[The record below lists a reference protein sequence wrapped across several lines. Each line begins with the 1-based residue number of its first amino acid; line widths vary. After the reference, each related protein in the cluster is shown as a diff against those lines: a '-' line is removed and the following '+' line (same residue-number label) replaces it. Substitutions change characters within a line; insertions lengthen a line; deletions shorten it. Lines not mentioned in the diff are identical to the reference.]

1 VTAVQLQLLLVLVL
15 NLLNAAFAGSEIAL
29 ISLRP
34 SQLDRLRDRGKRGA
48 TLAKLAED
56 PNEFLAT
63 VQIGITLPGFLASAT
78 AAVSLAEPL
87 VPLLSP
93 LGGAAGPVAILLVT
107 LVLTFLT
114 LVAGE
119 LAPKRIAMAR
129 AEGWALLAARPLQL
143 LATLSRPAVW
153 LLGRSTDILVRLAGV
168 DPRALRDEVGD
179 ELREMVLTRSPSPRQ
194 AQILEGTFELAE
206 RRVRDI
212 LVPRPQVTLVD
223 PAADAGAAIAVLQ
236 QSGHSRAPLGDD
248 LDRVSGIVHL
258 KDLVGHDGAAA
269 AVARPPLFLPESLP
283 VLDAMRALQ
292 GQRRHLA
299 VVVDEHGGGPASCR
313 WRTSSRSSSAR
324 STTSSTVTSP
334 PSPSP
339 RTAPC
344 SLTGRSRSTICPIS
358 TSHSRRMPPGRIRP
372 SPDCCSPGSVTF
384 PRRARAWTCLAG
396 VWKPSR

>member
-1 VTAVQLQLLLVLVL
+1 MTAVHLQLLLVLVL
-15 NLLNAAFAGSEIAL
+15 ILLNAAFAGSEIAL

-48 TLAKLAED
+48 TPAKLAED

-179 ELREMVLTRSPSPRQ
+179 DELREMVLTRSPSPRQ

-258 KDLVGHDGAAA
+258 KDLVGRGGGAGVLSLEDVLEELVGEIYDEFDRDIA
-269 AVARPPLFLPESLP
+269 AVAVTEDGALLLDGTFPVHDLPDLHVALPEDAAGSYTTVAGLLLARLGHLP
-283 VLDAMRALQ
+283 APGEGVDLPGWRLEAVEVRDRAV
-292 GQRRHLA
+292 QRLRL
-299 VVVDEHGGGPASCR
+299 VR
-313 WRTSSRSSSAR
+313 
-324 STTSSTVTSP
+324 
-334 PSPSP
+334 
-339 RTAPC
+339 
-344 SLTGRSRSTICPIS
+344 I
-358 TSHSRRMPPGRIRP
+358 PG
-372 SPDCCSPGSVTF
+372 
-384 PRRARAWTCLAG
+384 
-396 VWKPSR
+396 

>member
-1 VTAVQLQLLLVLVL
+1 MTAVHLQLLLVLVL
-15 NLLNAAFAGSEIAL
+15 ILLNAAFAGSEIAL

-48 TLAKLAED
+48 TPAKLAED

-63 VQIGITLPGFLASAT
+63 VQIAITLAGFLASAT

-143 LATLSRPAVW
+143 LATLNRPAVW

-168 DPRALRDEVGD
+168 DPRALRDEVGDD

-258 KDLVGHDGAAA
+258 KDLVGRGGGAGVLSLEDVLEELVGEIYDEFDRDIA
-269 AVARPPLFLPESLP
+269 AVAVTEDGALLLDGTFPVHDLPDLHVALPEDAAGSYTTVAGLLLARLGHLP
-283 VLDAMRALQ
+283 APGEGVDLPGWRLEAVEVRDRAV
-292 GQRRHLA
+292 QRLRL
-299 VVVDEHGGGPASCR
+299 VR
-313 WRTSSRSSSAR
+313 
-324 STTSSTVTSP
+324 
-334 PSPSP
+334 
-339 RTAPC
+339 
-344 SLTGRSRSTICPIS
+344 I
-358 TSHSRRMPPGRIRP
+358 PG
-372 SPDCCSPGSVTF
+372 
-384 PRRARAWTCLAG
+384 
-396 VWKPSR
+396 

>member
-1 VTAVQLQLLLVLVL
+1 MTAVQLQLLLVLVL
-15 NLLNAAFAGSEIAL
+15 ILLNAAFAGSEIAL

-48 TLAKLAED
+48 TPAKLAED

-63 VQIGITLPGFLASAT
+63 VQIAITLAGFLASAT

-143 LATLSRPAVW
+143 LATLNRPAVW

-168 DPRALRDEVGD
+168 DPRALRDEVGDD

-258 KDLVGHDGAAA
+258 KDLVGRGGGAGVLSLEDVLEELVGEIYDEFDRDIA
-269 AVARPPLFLPESLP
+269 AVAVTEDGALLLDGTFPVHDLPDLHVALPEDAAGSYTTVAGLLLARLGHLP
-283 VLDAMRALQ
+283 APGEGVDLPGWRLEAVEVRDRAV
-292 GQRRHLA
+292 QRLRL
-299 VVVDEHGGGPASCR
+299 VR
-313 WRTSSRSSSAR
+313 
-324 STTSSTVTSP
+324 
-334 PSPSP
+334 
-339 RTAPC
+339 
-344 SLTGRSRSTICPIS
+344 I
-358 TSHSRRMPPGRIRP
+358 PG
-372 SPDCCSPGSVTF
+372 
-384 PRRARAWTCLAG
+384 
-396 VWKPSR
+396 

>member
-1 VTAVQLQLLLVLVL
+1 MLI
-15 NLLNAAFAGSEIAL
+15 LLNAAFAGSEIAL

-48 TLAKLAED
+48 TLAKLPKD

-63 VQIGITLPGFLASAT
+63 VQIGITLAGFLASAT

-179 ELREMVLTRSPSPRQ
+179 DELREMVLTRSPSPRQ

-236 QSGHSRAPLGDD
+236 QSGTPAPRSAMTWTGCRGSCISRTSSDTT
-248 LDRVSGIVHL
+248 
-258 KDLVGHDGAAA
+258 
-269 AVARPPLFLPESLP
+269 ARPPRWH
-283 VLDAMRALQ
+283 A
-292 GQRRHLA
+292 RRC
-299 VVVDEHGGGPASCR
+299 SCR
-313 WRTSSRSSSAR
+313 
-324 STTSSTVTSP
+324 
-334 PSPSP
+334 SPSRCWTPCGRFRDSGAISPWSWTSTAGGRRPVAGGRP
-339 RTAPC
+339 RGA
-344 SLTGRSRSTICPIS
+344 
-358 TSHSRRMPPGRIRP
+358 RRRDLRRVRP
-372 SPDCCSPGSVTF
+372 
-384 PRRARAWTCLAG
+384 
-396 VWKPSR
+396 

>member
-48 TLAKLAED
+48 TPAKLAED

-63 VQIGITLPGFLASAT
+63 VQIAITLAGFLASAT

-143 LATLSRPAVW
+143 LATLNRPAVW

-168 DPRALRDEVGD
+168 DPRALRDEVGDD

-258 KDLVGHDGAAA
+258 KDLVGRGGGAGVLSLEDVLEELVGEIYDEFDRDIA
-269 AVARPPLFLPESLP
+269 AVAVTEDGALLLDGTFPVHDLPDLHVALPEDAAGSYTTVAGLLLARLGHLP
-283 VLDAMRALQ
+283 APGEGVDLPGWRLEAVEVSDRAV
-292 GQRRHLA
+292 QRLRL
-299 VVVDEHGGGPASCR
+299 VR
-313 WRTSSRSSSAR
+313 
-324 STTSSTVTSP
+324 
-334 PSPSP
+334 
-339 RTAPC
+339 
-344 SLTGRSRSTICPIS
+344 I
-358 TSHSRRMPPGRIRP
+358 PG
-372 SPDCCSPGSVTF
+372 
-384 PRRARAWTCLAG
+384 
-396 VWKPSR
+396 

>member
-1 VTAVQLQLLLVLVL
+1 MTAVHLQLLLVLVL
-15 NLLNAAFAGSEIAL
+15 ILLNAAFAGSEIAL

-48 TLAKLAED
+48 TPAKLAED

-143 LATLSRPAVW
+143 LATLNRPAVW

-168 DPRALRDEVGD
+168 DPRALRDEVGDD

-258 KDLVGHDGAAA
+258 KDLVGRGGGAGVLSLEDVLEELVGEIYDEFDRDIA
-269 AVARPPLFLPESLP
+269 AVAVTEDGALLLDGTFPVHDLPDLHVALPEDAAGSYTTVAGLLLARLGHLP
-283 VLDAMRALQ
+283 APGEGVDLPGWRLEAVEVRDRAV
-292 GQRRHLA
+292 QRLRL
-299 VVVDEHGGGPASCR
+299 VR
-313 WRTSSRSSSAR
+313 
-324 STTSSTVTSP
+324 
-334 PSPSP
+334 
-339 RTAPC
+339 
-344 SLTGRSRSTICPIS
+344 I
-358 TSHSRRMPPGRIRP
+358 PG
-372 SPDCCSPGSVTF
+372 
-384 PRRARAWTCLAG
+384 
-396 VWKPSR
+396 

>member
-1 VTAVQLQLLLVLVL
+1 MTAVQLQLLLVLVL
-15 NLLNAAFAGSEIAL
+15 ILLNAAFAGSEIAL

-48 TLAKLAED
+48 TPAKLAED

-129 AEGWALLAARPLQL
+129 AEGWALLATRPLQL
-143 LATLSRPAVW
+143 LATLNRPAVW

-168 DPRALRDEVGD
+168 DPRALRDEVGDD

-258 KDLVGHDGAAA
+258 KDLVGRGGGAGVLSLEDVLEELVGEIYDEFDRDIA
-269 AVARPPLFLPESLP
+269 AVAVTEDGALLLDGTFPVHDLPDLHVALPEDAAGSYTTVAGLLLARLGHLP
-283 VLDAMRALQ
+283 APGEGVDLPGWRLEAVEVRDRAV
-292 GQRRHLA
+292 QRLRL
-299 VVVDEHGGGPASCR
+299 VR
-313 WRTSSRSSSAR
+313 
-324 STTSSTVTSP
+324 
-334 PSPSP
+334 
-339 RTAPC
+339 
-344 SLTGRSRSTICPIS
+344 I
-358 TSHSRRMPPGRIRP
+358 PG
-372 SPDCCSPGSVTF
+372 
-384 PRRARAWTCLAG
+384 
-396 VWKPSR
+396 